1 MLELAKE
8 MDELASDIVVCGM
21 VPNDVSLRQVVE
33 RLLKE
38 LGRGCTEK
46 KRLHTMKVFDYAD
59 KKKLLF
65 CPLSWLTEL
74 LRLVVYPKQTL
85 ERVYQGVDREWP
97 AWQRRDTKFRHRRT
111 RKKPWI
117 LLAWKVQNRKAQ
129 SEEHS
134 DLLSARDAV
143 PSQDEEDG
151 ETETPHLK
159 ADAMWKSHLI
169 CGHGSVHLEG
179 VIGVFSC

>member
-1 MLELAKE
+1 MNEF
-8 MDELASDIVVCGM
+8 I
-21 VPNDVSLRQVVE
+21 
-33 RLLKE
+33 KE
-38 LGRGCTEK
+38 LITSG
-46 KRLHTMKVFDYAD
+46 
-59 KKKLLF
+59 LLGSAET
-65 CPLSWLTEL
+65 P
-74 LRLVVYPKQTL
+74 
-85 ERVYQGVDREWP
+85 
-97 AWQRRDTKFRHRRT
+97 
-111 RKKPWI
+111 
-117 LLAWKVQNRKAQ
+117 NRKAQ

-179 VIGVFSC
+179 VIGVHSC

>member
-46 KRLHTMKVFDYAD
+46 KRLHTMKVFHYAD

-65 CPLSWLTEL
+65 GPLSWLTEL
-74 LRLVVYPKQTL
+74 LRLVMCPKQTL
-85 ERVYQGVDREWP
+85 ERVHQELIASG
-97 AWQRRDTKFRHRRT
+97 
-111 RKKPWI
+111 
-117 LLAWKVQNRKAQ
+117 LLG
-129 SEEHS
+129 
-134 DLLSARDAV
+134 SA
-143 PSQDEEDG
+143 
-151 ETETPHLK
+151 ETPN
-159 ADAMWKSHLI
+159 SGTE
-169 CGHGSVHLEG
+169 GHARSPGFCAHGKCRTGRPSLRS
-179 VIGVFSC
+179 IPTC

>member
-33 RLLKE
+33 RLLTE

-65 CPLSWLTEL
+65 GPLSWLTEL
-74 LRLVVYPKQTL
+74 LRLVMYPKQTL
-85 ERVYQGVDREWP
+85 ERV
-97 AWQRRDTKFRHRRT
+97 H
-111 RKKPWI
+111 
-117 LLAWKVQNRKAQ
+117 
-129 SEEHS
+129 
-134 DLLSARDAV
+134 
-143 PSQDEEDG
+143 
-151 ETETPHLK
+151 
-159 ADAMWKSHLI
+159 
-169 CGHGSVHLEG
+169 
-179 VIGVFSC
+179 